1 VILVGLVLLMLPR
14 MLSLAPQA
22 GALKGLWI
30 LGLLVLLVGLAML
43 GFDFKQRAGA
53 TAERQLLPD
62 VNLSETRSP
71 YPTYAP
77 DGSVPPTI
85 PIGKAAA
92 REKLSE
98 TLPAAS
104 GSPED
109 GWVPSTMPIAK
120 PGIPGD
126 RDWNLPPET
135 RPTEWSEAVF
145 EVIEWRR
152 FELLVETLF
161 KQAGFQTKAQSHG
174 ENGGADVWLYSRHVP
189 GEPVSVVQ
197 CKHWQNKKVGLD
209 KMRELAELMAAHN
222 VRRGQFAT
230 TSAFTDDARAFC
242 RDNGIN
248 LLDVSALL
256 SLISKRSPEHQKEAL
271 GIALDGEYWRPTCV
285 NCGFKLTARRPRG
298 GGAQF
303 WGCTHCPDSKPKTQG
318 RGAA

>member
-1 VILVGLVLLMLPR
+1 MLPR
-14 MLSLAPQA
+14 MLSIGPQA
-22 GALKGLWI
+22 GGYKGLWI
-30 LGLLVLLVGLAML
+30 LGLLVVLLGLALLGL
-43 GFDFKQRAGA
+43 GFRERAEA
-53 TAERQLLPD
+53 PAAPPLLPD
-62 VNLSETRSP
+62 LDLSETRSP

-85 PIGKAAA
+85 PIAKAASRDKPSA
-92 REKLSE
+92 A
-98 TLPAAS
+98 LPAAS
-104 GSPED
+104 SNPED

-135 RPTEWSEAVF
+135 HPTEWSEAVF
-145 EVIEWRR
+145 ELIEWRR

-197 CKHWQNKKVGLD
+197 CKHWQNRKVGLD
-209 KMRELAELMAAHN
+209 KMRELAELMGAHN
-222 VRRGQFAT
+222 VKRGQFAT

-242 RDNGIN
+242 RDHGIN
-248 LLDVSALL
+248 LLDVPALL
-256 SLISKRSPEHQKEAL
+256 ALIAKRSPEHQKEAL
-271 GIALDGEYWRPTCV
+271 AVALDGEYWRPTCV

-303 WGCTHCPDSKPKTQG
+303 WGCTHCPDPKPKSQA